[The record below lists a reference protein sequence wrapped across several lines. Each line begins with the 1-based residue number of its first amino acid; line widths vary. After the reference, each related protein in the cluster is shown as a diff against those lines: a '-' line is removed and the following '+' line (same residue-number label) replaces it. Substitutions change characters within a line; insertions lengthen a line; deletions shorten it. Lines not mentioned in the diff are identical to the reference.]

1 MCAWNRVDTRLIES
15 VKFMVK
21 LAIKIKQ
28 MIWSA
33 LMIPTDDS
41 CEFISRVAT
50 VIFSFYT
57 WSDIEEKDAFLISCV
72 G

>member
-1 MCAWNRVDTRLIES
+1 MCAWNRVDIRLIDS

-21 LAIKIKQ
+21 LAIKQ
-28 MIWSA
+28 VIWSA
-33 LMIPTDDS
+33 VIIPTDDS

>member
-1 MCAWNRVDTRLIES
+1 MCAWNRVDIRLIDS

-21 LAIKIKQ
+21 LAIKQ
-28 MIWSA
+28 VIWSA
-33 LMIPTDDS
+33 VMIPTDDS